1 MLSFSDPAPTL
12 APDPVVP
19 SVDLDVV
26 FAAMPAAA
34 VIVREV
40 DDVERI
46 VRANEAFCEL
56 FGISRTP
63 DQLAGD
69 RWRGRPVRLDDER
82 STVNGALLVRDA
94 NGIEGRH
101 LVTLSDGRVI
111 ETDIRRL
118 PGEGS
123 PRVIAF
129 RDVTVREQAE
139 ERLRRS
145 NRMLEAVARIEAD
158 YLVSEDRESVFTLLL
173 EAVLDLTDSDFGFIG
188 DVLHRPTGEP
198 FIKVHH
204 LTNIAWDDATQALY
218 DSHLSG
224 GLEFGNLD
232 TLFGASLV
240 TGEVVIATDPE
251 HDHRAGG
258 LPPGHPPLDSYLGVP
273 LKVGDDLI
281 GMIGVAN
288 RPGGYDEALL
298 EWLAPLLAA
307 ATAVFQAYRIDTE
320 RQRAEAALTEA
331 RDAAVAASRSKSEF
345 VATVSHEMRTP
356 LHALLGLSELLL
368 RGHGLAEGDRRAV
381 RAIHDSA
388 SSLSALIG
396 DVLDFSQIEAGR
408 LEIADEP
415 YDVRDVLDHVEALL
429 RPQARARS
437 LTLHVSAAADLPA
450 LVLGDRRRLQEV
462 LINLVGNA
470 VKFTEHGGVHVSVV
484 VEAEAPALR
493 FSVTD
498 TGPGIPPDAQ
508 ARIFEPFDRGASD
521 EAAPG
526 TGLGLSISARLV
538 ELLGGRLHLCSE
550 AGRGSTFSFA
560 LPLRAAEPTP
570 ELDDGRPSPADSS
583 ARPSAGRVLVVEDN
597 EVNRLLADTQLR
609 ALGYECLLAE
619 GGAAALDVLARTR
632 VDVVLMDL
640 RMPDLDGVETTRR
653 IRAAQHATSSRVPI
667 VAVSASAT
675 AQEQIRCL
683 SAGMDDFL
691 PKPVTLDALRAML
704 ERWAPGRPH
713 RDGSASPA
721 EAEPGT
727 GSDRALAD
735 FREHLHQLGADDEVG
750 ARLIDSFLV
759 ELPGRC
765 AALDQAVAEGDL
777 PAIAFAAHALT
788 SSASAVAAWDLR
800 ARSARLEDTA
810 RRSAPSE
817 LALVQELAGQ
827 VATTCRTAAEDL
839 AALRHL
845 LDQDVPT

>member
-1 MLSFSDPAPTL
+1 MLSLSDVAPARPAPT
-12 APDPVVP
+12 A
-19 SVDLDVV
+19 STVDVDVV
-26 FAAMPAAA
+26 FAALPAAA
-34 VIVREV
+34 VVVREV
-40 DDVERI
+40 DGVEILERT
-46 VRANEAFCEL
+46 NEAFCEL
-56 FGISRTP
+56 FGLSRTP
-63 DQLAGD
+63 EQLAGE
-69 RWRGRPVRLDDER
+69 RWQGRPVRLDDER

-101 LVTLSDGRVI
+101 LVTMSDGRVI

-145 NRMLEAVARIEAD
+145 NRMLAAVARIEAD
-158 YLVSEDRESVFTLLL
+158 YLVSEDREAVFTLLL

-188 DVLHRPTGEP
+188 DVLRRPTGEP

-204 LTNIAWDDATQALY
+204 LTNIAWDDATQELY
-218 DSHLSG
+218 ELHHRG
-224 GLEFGNLD
+224 GLEFDNLD
-232 TLFGASLV
+232 TLFGSSLV
-240 TGEVVIATDPE
+240 TGEVVIADDPR
-251 HDHRAGG
+251 HDPRAGG
-258 LPPGHPPLDSYLGVP
+258 LPPGHPPLESYLGVP

-288 RPGGYDEALL
+288 RPGGYDEELL

-307 ATAVFQAYRIDTE
+307 ATALFQAYRIDTE
-320 RQRAEAALTEA
+320 RQDAEAAVTEA

-368 RGHGLAEGDRRAV
+368 RGQGLTEGDRRAV

-415 YDVRDVLDHVEALL
+415 FDVRDVLDHVEALL

-470 VKFTEHGGVHVSVV
+470 VKFTEQGGVHVSVV
-484 VEAEAPALR
+484 VEPDAPALR

-498 TGPGIPPDAQ
+498 TGPGIPPEAQ

-560 LPLRAAEPTP
+560 LPLRRAEPRVEP
-570 ELDDGRPSPADSS
+570 DDGPTHAVAT
-583 ARPSAGRVLVVEDN
+583 ARPTAGRVLVVEDN

-640 RMPDLDGVETTRR
+640 RMPDLDGVETTGR
-653 IRAAQHATSSRVPI
+653 IRAAQHASSSRVPI
-667 VAVSASAT
+667 IAVSASAT

-691 PKPVTLDALRAML
+691 PKPVTLDALRTML
-704 ERWAPGRPH
+704 ERWAPGRASLGTAADGGTVDPIDGGAAGLASF
-713 RDGSASPA
+713 RD
-721 EAEPGT
+721 
-727 GSDRALAD
+727 
-735 FREHLHQLGADDEVG
+735 HLHQLGADDAVG

-788 SSASAVAAWDLR
+788 SAATAVAAWDLR
-800 ARSARLEDTA
+800 ARTARLE
-810 RRSAPSE
+810 E
-817 LALVQELAGQ
+817 LARQAGAADLAQVQEMAGQ
-827 VATTCRTAAEDL
+827 VAAACRTAAEDL
-839 AALRHL
+839 AALRRL